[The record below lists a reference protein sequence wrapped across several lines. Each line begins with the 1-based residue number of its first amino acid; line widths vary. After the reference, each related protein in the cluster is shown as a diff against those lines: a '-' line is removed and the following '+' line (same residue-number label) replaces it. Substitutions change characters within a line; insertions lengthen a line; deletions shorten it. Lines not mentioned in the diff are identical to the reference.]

1 MFGRLGDED
10 LLLKFVYYW
19 GEWNMDMLFFIVLY
33 IKEFFNSFVVF
44 VLFGFNDFDWNRFGF
59 GN

>member
-44 VLFGFNDFDWNRFGF
+44 VLFGFNDLDWNRFGF